1 MANRRRKKR
10 KAGKVGF
17 VLLTLFLIG
26 MTTAAMCLG
35 AFVLYLNFVIKPE
48 ADLDINGLS
57 MKFNSVIYYNDD
69 DGQQQA
75 LQKLASQENR
85 EWVGKDEIFRSIF
98 QGIRVH

>member
-35 AFVLYLNFVIKPE
+35 AFVLYLNLVIKPE
-48 ADLDINGLS
+48 ADLDVNGLS

-69 DGQQQA
+69 DGQQQT
-75 LQKLASQENR
+75 LQKLAT
-85 EWVGKDEIFRSIF
+85 GKPRMGR
-98 QGIRVH
+98 QG